1 MSWNKFGPDD
11 LSTPATVENVS
22 GFNICN
28 YWASFFIACLLHW
41 RLAPYGGSFETS
53 LEGSQ
58 KKSLSKPA
66 NFVRHLDTVPVISYV
81 GKSTLVLFDV
91 ERHTGILVFL
101 WWFNS
106 TVQSICFAV
115 SPLQFCRWECHTILH
130 DVGPKTTWSASGEV
144 HEGPRQFHSVQ
155 VEFSVTLPLV
165 FQNHYPF
172 KEPSLS
178 WLRDCRSAL
187 LVIRDH
193 CKMSQ
198 SGHSVCFSKFGHN
211 AQLPT
216 LFL

>member
-1 MSWNKFGPDD
+1 MEVALRPVWKEARKNLFQ
-11 LSTPATVENVS
+11 
-22 GFNICN
+22 
-28 YWASFFIACLLHW
+28 
-41 RLAPYGGSFETS
+41 
-53 LEGSQ
+53 SQ
-58 KKSLSKPA
+58 PI
-66 NFVRHLDTVPVISYV
+66 FVRHLDTVPAISYV

-115 SPLQFCRWECHTILH
+115 LPLQFCRWECHTILH
-130 DVGPKTTWSASGEV
+130 DVGPKTTWLASGEV
-144 HEGPRQFHSVQ
+144 HEGPRQFHSVE

-172 KEPSLS
+172 KEPSLG

-193 CKMSQ
+193 CKTSQ